1 MVWARNGTPHTLS
14 GTADSLEITDLTAH
28 KFNMFMMHCFPN
40 GSDTIEPRFS
50 LTDNSGTG
58 HATRSSKNG
67 AADVTNE
74 SLSIWNSS
82 ITDAADDNFNINYFC
97 NINAEEKLAIIF
109 GVVTNGSG
117 AGNAPQRREVVGKYN
132 DGSSNSQVTAIYNIE
147 QAPSTFKT
155 TGSNLTALTGDET
168 ETARAVQDG
177 TIFEETDTNK
187 AYIWSSSSQTW
198 TQL

>member
-1 MVWARNGTPHTLS
+1 MAWARNGTPHTLS
-14 GTADSLEITDLTAH
+14 GTADSVEITDLTAY
-28 KFNMFMMHCFPN
+28 KFNVFMMHCFPN

-67 AADVTNE
+67 AADVANT

-82 ITDAADDNFNINYFC
+82 ITDAADDNFNINYFS
-97 NINAEEKLAIIF
+97 NINGEEKLAIIF
-109 GVVTNGSG
+109 SVVTNGAS
-117 AGNAPQRREVVGKYN
+117 APQRREVVGKYN
-132 DGSSNSQVTAIYNIE
+132 DGSSNSQVTAIYNVE
-147 QAPSTFKT
+147 QSSALKT

-168 ETARAVQDG
+168 ETTRAVQDG